1 MSYNNKWLLLIF
13 GILFVMAGLNT
24 LDRDTLIRMISQQ
37 NDRIKKIEAYLAGV
51 EIPKLRIADVS
62 ADKITTGV
70 LTIKDGTSAAKVSVR
85 DGFNNEIVVLDSSGI
100 AVNNGDITVKNA
112 SGETVFDTAGLVST
126 TNFETDSKVVSTEYR
141 LIHGAG
147 YSQLTAFNIDV
158 TNDRAVNY
166 LVILQ
171 LSVITPA
178 TTDKLVGYITVDGT
192 IISETEFFVYSV
204 SSESKT
210 FIGLAQVASGT
221 HAIGVKAANVGSTD
235 NVYINGGGTLSS
247 IITLKLG
254 T

>member
-85 DGFNNEIVVLDSSGI
+85 DGFNNEIVVLDSNGI

-178 TTDKLVGYITVDGT
+178 TTDNLVGYITVDGT
-192 IISETEFFVYSV
+192 IISETEFFVYGV

-210 FIGLAQVASGT
+210 FIGLAQVAAGT

>member
-112 SGETVFDTAGLVST
+112 GGETVFDTAGLVSA
-126 TNFETDSKVVSTEYR
+126 TNFEIDSKTVSTEYR

-158 TNDRAVNY
+158 TNDRIANY

-178 TTDKLVGYITVDGT
+178 TTDRLAGYITVDGT
-192 IISETEFFVYSV
+192 IISETEFFVYNV

-235 NVYINGGGTLSS
+235 NVYINGADTLSS

>member
-100 AVNNGDITVKNA
+100 TVNNGDITVKNA

-126 TNFETDSKVVSTEYR
+126 TNFETDSKVTSTEYH
-141 LIHGAG
+141 LIQGAG

-158 TNDRAVNY
+158 TNDRAANY

-171 LSVITPA
+171 LSVNNLTSSDSM
-178 TTDKLVGYITVDGT
+178 TGGITVDSNYVSG
-192 IISETEFFVYSV
+192 TEFYVHGV

-210 FIGLAQVASGT
+210 FIGLAQVTAGT
-221 HAIGVKAANVGSTD
+221 HAIGVKAANVGSAN
-235 NVYINGGGTLSS
+235 NVYINGGDTLSS

>member
-24 LDRDTLIRMISQQ
+24 LDRDTLVRMIAQQ

-85 DGFNNEIVVLDSSGI
+85 DGFNNEIVVLDSNGI

-158 TNDRAVNY
+158 TNDRAANY

-171 LSVITPA
+171 LSVITSA
-178 TTDKLVGYITVDGT
+178 TTDNLVGYITVDGT

-210 FIGLAQVASGT
+210 FIGLAQVAAGT